1 MSLTTISGNI
11 NNKDKSFLQR
21 ITDNFTLRNS
31 VLILALLFLS
41 LFTLFPIAWMV
52 LTSFRTDI
60 SIDTRPF
67 DIHLTDFTFD
77 QYVKLLTDSYFPFP
91 KWMLNSIMVS
101 LGSAVVAIILGGI
114 AAYSLG
120 RLRYKGASVIALT
133 IFSTYLLPPV
143 LLFIPLRVLA
153 TKLGL
158 PNNSMFTLM
167 LTYLTFLVPFI
178 AWTLSSYFQGLPS
191 ELMDA
196 ARIDG
201 ASRWQAM
208 IMIDMPLVL
217 PGVISVFFFA
227 FTLSWGEYMYALTFM
242 SQKAAYTVPLGMV
255 NEAQVGD
262 LYFWGKLMAGAVLGS
277 VPVVI
282 VYSFLMDYY
291 LSGMTAGAVKG

>member
-1 MSLTTISGNI
+1 MTALISQPSLPPKKSLLRKFGDIFSARNIVLTIALI
-11 NNKDKSFLQR
+11 
-21 ITDNFTLRNS
+21 
-31 VLILALLFLS
+31 ILAT
-41 LFTLFPIAWMV
+41 FTLFPIAWMV
-52 LTSFRTDI
+52 ITSFRQDLAIDI
-60 SIDTRPF
+60 NPF
-67 DIHLTDFTFD
+67 DIRLSDLTLD
-77 QYVKLLTDSYFPFP
+77 QYKKLLTDPYFPFP
-91 KWMLNSIMVS
+91 KWMLNSAVVS
-101 LGSAVVAIILGGI
+101 LASSIAAIVIGGV

-120 RLRYKGASVIALT
+120 RLRYKGAAAIALG

-153 TKLGL
+153 ARMGL
-158 PNNSMFTLM
+158 PSNSLFTLS

-178 AWTLSSYFQGLPS
+178 AWTLSSYFQGIPT
-191 ELMDA
+191 ELVDA

-201 ASRWQAM
+201 CSRLQAM
-208 IMIDMPLVL
+208 IRIDMPLVL

-242 SQKAAYTVPLGMV
+242 GQKAAYTVPLGMV
-255 NEAQVGD
+255 NESHVGD
-262 LYFWGKLMAGAVLGS
+262 LYFWGNLMAGAVLGS

>member
-1 MSLTTISGNI
+1 MTAITSTPSPSQEKTPLQKIMGVFTMRNFILTI
-11 NNKDKSFLQR
+11 
-21 ITDNFTLRNS
+21 
-31 VLILALLFLS
+31 ALLFLGT
-41 LFTLFPIAWMV
+41 FTLFPIIWMII
-52 LTSFRTDI
+52 TSFRTDQ
-60 SIDTRPF
+60 SIDLHPF
-67 DIHLTDFTFD
+67 EIHLEDLTLD
-77 QYVKLLTDSYFPFP
+77 QYAKLLTDSYFPFP
-91 KWMLNSIMVS
+91 QWLWNSILVS
-101 LGSAVVAIILGGI
+101 LGSAIVAIILGGI

-120 RLRYKGASVIALT
+120 RLKYKGGSFIALG

-153 TKLGL
+153 ARIGL
-158 PNNSMFTLM
+158 PSNSLFTLM

-178 AWTLSSYFQGLPS
+178 AWTLSSYFQGIPS
-191 ELMDA
+191 ELLDA

-201 ASRWQAM
+201 CSRFQAM
-208 IMIDMPLVL
+208 IKIDMPLVL

-227 FTLSWGEYMYALTFM
+227 FTLSWGEYLYALTFLG
-242 SQKAAYTVPLGMV
+242 QKAAYTVPLGMV

>member
-1 MSLTTISGNI
+1 MTALISQHSSPPNKPLLRKIGEIFSARNIVLTVA
-11 NNKDKSFLQR
+11 L
-21 ITDNFTLRNS
+21 
-31 VLILALLFLS
+31 LILAT
-41 LFTLFPIAWMV
+41 FTLFPIAWMV
-52 LTSFRTDI
+52 ITSFRHDLAIDI
-60 SIDTRPF
+60 NPF
-67 DIHLTDFTFD
+67 DIRLSDLTLD
-77 QYVKLLTDSYFPFP
+77 QYKKLLTDPYFPFP
-91 KWMLNSIMVS
+91 KWMLNSAVVS
-101 LGSAVVAIILGGI
+101 LVSSIAAIIIGGI

-120 RLRYKGASVIALT
+120 RLRYKGAAAIALG

-153 TKLGL
+153 ARLGL
-158 PNNSMFTLM
+158 PSNSLITLS

-178 AWTLSSYFQGLPS
+178 AWTLSSYFQGIPS
-191 ELMDA
+191 ELIDA

-201 ASRWQAM
+201 CSRLQAM
-208 IMIDMPLVL
+208 IRIDFPLVL

-242 SQKAAYTVPLGMV
+242 GQKAAYTVPLGMV
-255 NEAQVGD
+255 NESHVGD
-262 LYFWGKLMAGAVLGS
+262 LYFWGNLMAGAVLGS

>member
-1 MSLTTISGNI
+1 MTAITKPSSKDLTFMQRVAEIFSTRNIVLTI
-11 NNKDKSFLQR
+11 
-21 ITDNFTLRNS
+21 
-31 VLILALLFLS
+31 ALFILS

-52 LTSFRTDI
+52 LTSFRTDQ
-60 SIDTRPF
+60 SIDLHPF
-67 DIHLTDFTFD
+67 EIHLEDFTLD
-77 QYVKLLTDSYFPFP
+77 QYILLLTDSYFPFP
-91 KWMLNSIMVS
+91 KWLLNSIVIS
-101 LGSAVVAIILGGI
+101 LASAVVAIILGGI

-120 RLRYKGASVIALT
+120 RLKYKGGSAIALG
-133 IFSTYLLPPV
+133 IFATYLLPPV
-143 LLFIPLRVLA
+143 LLFIPLRILA
-153 TKLGL
+153 AKINL
-158 PNNSMFTLM
+158 PTNSNFTLM

-178 AWTLSSYFQGLPS
+178 AWTLSSYFQGLPG

-201 ASRWQAM
+201 CSRWKAM
-208 IMIDMPLVL
+208 ILIDMPLVL

-255 NEAQVGD
+255 NEAQIGD

-291 LSGMTAGAVKG
+291 LAGMTAGAVKG

>member
-1 MSLTTISGNI
+1 MTALISQHSSPPNKPLLRKIGEIFSARNIVLTVA
-11 NNKDKSFLQR
+11 L
-21 ITDNFTLRNS
+21 
-31 VLILALLFLS
+31 LILAT
-41 LFTLFPIAWMV
+41 FTLFPIAWMV
-52 LTSFRTDI
+52 ITSFRHDLAIDI
-60 SIDTRPF
+60 NPF
-67 DIHLTDFTFD
+67 DIRLSDLTLD
-77 QYVKLLTDSYFPFP
+77 QYKKLLTDPYFPFP
-91 KWMLNSIMVS
+91 KWMLNSAVVS
-101 LGSAVVAIILGGI
+101 LVSSIAAIIIGGI

-120 RLRYKGASVIALT
+120 RLRYKGAAAIALG

-153 TKLGL
+153 ARLGL
-158 PNNSMFTLM
+158 PSNSLITVS

-178 AWTLSSYFQGLPS
+178 AWTLSSYFQGIPS
-191 ELMDA
+191 ELIDA

-201 ASRWQAM
+201 CSRLQAM
-208 IMIDMPLVL
+208 IRIDFPLVL

-242 SQKAAYTVPLGMV
+242 GQKAAYTVPLGMV
-255 NEAQVGD
+255 NESHVGD
-262 LYFWGKLMAGAVLGS
+262 LYFWGNLMAGAVLGS

>member
-1 MSLTTISGNI
+1 MTALISQPSLPPKKSLLRKFGDIFSARNIVLTIALI
-11 NNKDKSFLQR
+11 
-21 ITDNFTLRNS
+21 
-31 VLILALLFLS
+31 ILAT
-41 LFTLFPIAWMV
+41 FTLFPIAWMV
-52 LTSFRTDI
+52 ITSFRQDVAIDI
-60 SIDTRPF
+60 NPF
-67 DIHLTDFTFD
+67 DIRLSDLTLD
-77 QYVKLLTDSYFPFP
+77 QYKKLLTDPYFPFP
-91 KWMLNSIMVS
+91 KWMLNSAVVS
-101 LGSAVVAIILGGI
+101 LASSIAAIVIGGV

-120 RLRYKGASVIALT
+120 RLRYKGAAAIALG

-153 TKLGL
+153 ARMGL
-158 PNNSMFTLM
+158 PSNSLFTLS

-178 AWTLSSYFQGLPS
+178 AWTLSSYFQGIPT
-191 ELMDA
+191 ELVDA

-201 ASRWQAM
+201 CSRLQAM
-208 IMIDMPLVL
+208 IRIDMPLVL

-242 SQKAAYTVPLGMV
+242 GQKAAYTVPLGMV
-255 NEAQVGD
+255 NESHVGD
-262 LYFWGKLMAGAVLGS
+262 LYFWGNLMAGAVLGS